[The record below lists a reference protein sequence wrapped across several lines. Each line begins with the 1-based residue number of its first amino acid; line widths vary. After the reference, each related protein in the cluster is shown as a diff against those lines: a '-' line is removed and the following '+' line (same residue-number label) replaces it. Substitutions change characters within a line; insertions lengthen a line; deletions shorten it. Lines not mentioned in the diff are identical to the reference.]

1 MSGKGKWKKEKV
13 TGRDV
18 INKANEFSLFG
29 LKNEC

>member
-1 MSGKGKWKKEKV
+1 MSGKGATGMV